1 MKGIQKCCLVVFM
14 CIIAFA
20 SMAQRNANDTIVPG
34 KQIDILRADRYNAVK
49 VDSATNLISLGG
61 NVLVRQEKTLFYA
74 DSIVLNSV
82 QNTLEAFV
90 NVHIN
95 DADSVHTYAQY
106 LKYLGKEKKAYLK
119 KKVKLTDGKGVLTT
133 EDLEYDVTIKIGI
146 YHNGGKLV
154 DKKTVLTSKEGYY
167 YGDTKDMLFY
177 KGVKLVNPEYTINTD
192 TLQYNTNTNI
202 ATFTSPT
209 VIHNEK
215 RTITTKDGFFDTKNK
230 KGVLHQRSFI
240 DDSTYTFTA
249 NDMAFDDSTGL
260 GEFSGNAV
268 YKSKDTAQGYDLIA
282 NNIKTNN
289 KKSVF
294 LATQKPLLLIKQGL
308 DSIYITAD
316 TLYSARLSDL
326 IKTRNVPA
334 IRDSSIR
341 KDSSAIDKNKS
352 DSTNDKFIEAFYH
365 VRIYSDSL
373 QAVGDS
379 LFYSLQD
386 SVFRLFKDPIV
397 WAKDNQISGD
407 TLYLFTQ
414 NKKPERLFVYENAMA
429 LNKADSSSNY
439 YNQLKGTSINALFI
453 DGQINF
459 MRAKG
464 NAENVYY
471 GLDDFKR
478 FTGVNKSSAEMIDI
492 SFLDNKPQ
500 KVIFRNNLE
509 GNAYPMR
516 QVNHEEIKLR
526 NFKWQEDR
534 RPKNK
539 FEMLAF

>member
-1 MKGIQKCCLVVFM
+1 M
-14 CIIAFA
+14 CMIAFA

-268 YKSKDTAQGYDLIA
+268 YKSKDTL
-282 NNIKTNN
+282 T
-289 KKSVF
+289 
-294 LATQKPLLLIKQGL
+294 P
-308 DSIYITAD
+308 
-316 TLYSARLSDL
+316 
-326 IKTRNVPA
+326 
-334 IRDSSIR
+334 
-341 KDSSAIDKNKS
+341 
-352 DSTNDKFIEAFYH
+352 
-365 VRIYSDSL
+365 
-373 QAVGDS
+373 
-379 LFYSLQD
+379 
-386 SVFRLFKDPIV
+386 
-397 WAKDNQISGD
+397 
-407 TLYLFTQ
+407 
-414 NKKPERLFVYENAMA
+414 
-429 LNKADSSSNY
+429 
-439 YNQLKGTSINALFI
+439 
-453 DGQINF
+453 
-459 MRAKG
+459 
-464 NAENVYY
+464 
-471 GLDDFKR
+471 
-478 FTGVNKSSAEMIDI
+478 
-492 SFLDNKPQ
+492 
-500 KVIFRNNLE
+500 
-509 GNAYPMR
+509 
-516 QVNHEEIKLR
+516 
-526 NFKWQEDR
+526 
-534 RPKNK
+534 
-539 FEMLAF
+539 